1 MDCTESH
8 NAFPYDLPGGSLQK
22 QRSKCSTKRKVTP
35 EGSHFKPSIGKP
47 SIGKQF
53 VSNLGCEY

>member
-8 NAFPYDLPGGSLQK
+8 NAFPYDLPGGPVQK

-35 EGSHFKPSIGKP
+35 EGSHFKPP
-47 SIGKQF
+47 IGKQS